1 MSSTSS
7 IGSKSSLV
15 EERRLWIG
23 NLDSRISEYQ
33 LLKIVQKCGQIEK
46 FDMIFHKSGPQ
57 AGQARGYAFVTYHD
71 NSGAM
76 MALSKLNGTLVGTK
90 NVVVRLAKNIN
101 YDEMDKPKSKVEI
114 PALAA
119 GTLNS
124 NKLSKELTI
133 KAIEAK
139 LKALENQ
146 SDDLVI
152 NQTSDR
158 EVPLIQKYQFN
169 KNGDRA
175 TGTSTGNNK
184 KFTTRPP
191 SGPYNRNQRRHK
203 R

>member
-1 MSSTSS
+1 MSSSNDFSS
-7 IGSKSSLV
+7 NI

-23 NLDSRISEYQ
+23 NLDTRMTEFQ

-57 AGQARGYAFVTYHD
+57 AGQARGYAFVTYYN
-71 NSGAM
+71 NSGAVT
-76 MALSKLNGTLVGTK
+76 ALNKLNGTLIGTK
-90 NVVVRLAKNIN
+90 NIVVRLAKNIN
-101 YDEMDKPKSKVEI
+101 YDEMGKPKTKVEI

-119 GTLNS
+119 GTS
-124 NKLSKELTI
+124 HSTKMSKELTI

-158 EVPLIQKYQFN
+158 EVPLIHKYQYN
-169 KNGDRA
+169 KNGDRGNMSTA
-175 TGTSTGNNK
+175 TATNSK
-184 KFTTRPP
+184 KFSSRPTN
-191 SGPYNRNQRRHK
+191 GPYNRNQRRHH